1 MKFTKTK
8 ITVLALF
15 LTLLLILLGATAF
28 VLTRESKPE
37 LMSQSASGNH
47 IAETF
52 FEDQLDKRIAPLL
65 GSIEDRVDLLS
76 ENVKMK
82 AAAEPLAPL
91 TAQYNAYVSLQRI
104 ESNNYQDALS
114 VRATVSA
121 KKLMKDFGDR
131 LCPISPMTSASGSTM
146 EEMLTRSIVLHYFI
160 QNDARNP
167 YEYSTKSFP
176 FRTLQELANDLSFED
191 AIPIYM
197 LGEGTHTISVVPG
210 CSTKDGAH
218 ELFNEAMITTRF
230 DKQQEPLEL
239 YEVQNNKDP
248 LLRIVSPKIS
258 YEQPGMAELAI
269 PYTVADHDAVR
280 SVTLNVPY
288 IQTSSSF
295 TIEAESILPGESTGA
310 LYRAQ
315 FDMYKGDK
323 LLASS
328 LSQSA
333 GAASFGTKTRW
344 YGNFSSLE
352 KGDYTLIARLLK
364 TTNGKTEIVKRSKV
378 SHIGIGDIMV
388 TLGDSTVTAPQGAMH
403 TGSMGSDREAGRG
416 KAQPGKGCEFK
427 LTDGQNCTGT
437 SLLYYSF
444 TRELSEILSEKK
456 QYPVLVLHEG
466 APAGSTLD
474 YISSYYANSTT
485 PLKKRI
491 QLLSPTQVLVQ
502 LSSGVLPQDQQ
513 EHFEQ
518 SMTTLK
524 ESLKQLLDE
533 RQIPIYLALPQ
544 FEDGVQE
551 NQQFALAMKKF
562 AQEDGSFMPGPNLYK
577 LFFEELFSPKQNN
590 LYKQNAFEK
599 TYTNELGQKKLAQKW
614 AEFLE

>member
-1 MKFTKTK
+1 MKFTNTK
-8 ITVLALF
+8 HTVLAVSLLF
-15 LTLLLILLGATAF
+15 LLLVLGVTAF
-28 VLTRESKPE
+28 VLTKESKPE
-37 LMSQSASGNH
+37 LLSTTSSGSPL
-47 IAETF
+47 AETF
-52 FEDQLDKRIAPLL
+52 LEDQLDKRIAPLL
-65 GSIEDRVDLLS
+65 GSIEDRAGLLS

-91 TAQYNAYVSLQRI
+91 TAQYNTYVSLQRI

-121 KKLMKDFGDR
+121 KKLMKDFGER
-131 LCPISPMTSASGSTM
+131 QCPLSPMSSASGSTM
-146 EEMLTRSIVLHYFI
+146 EDMLTRSIVLHYFI

-176 FRTLQELANDLSFED
+176 FRNVQELANDLSFED
-191 AIPIYM
+191 ALPIYM

-218 ELFNEAMITTRF
+218 ELFNEAMLTTRF
-230 DKQQEPLEL
+230 DKKQEPLDL
-239 YEVQNNKDP
+239 YEVQSNKDS
-248 LLRIVSPKIS
+248 LLRIVSPKIA
-258 YEQPGMAELAI
+258 YEQPGLAELAI
-269 PYTVADHDAVR
+269 PYTVADHDKMRTV
-280 SVTLNVPY
+280 SLNLPY
-288 IQTSSSF
+288 IQTSPSF
-295 TIEAESILPGESTGA
+295 TVEAESTLPGENTGA

-315 FDMYKGDK
+315 FDMYKEEK
-323 LLASS
+323 LIASS
-328 LSQSA
+328 LSQSV
-333 GAASFGTKTRW
+333 GVSTTGTKTHW
-344 YGNFSSLE
+344 YGNFSSLA

-364 TTNGKTEIVKRSKV
+364 TTNGKTEIIKRSKV
-378 SHIGIGDIMV
+378 EHIGIGDIIIA
-388 TLGDSTVTAPQGAMH
+388 LGDSTVTAPQGAMH

-427 LTDGQNCTGT
+427 FTDGQNCTGT

-474 YISSYYANSTT
+474 YISSYYANSAT

-491 QLLSPTQVLVQ
+491 QLLEPTHVLVQ
-502 LSSGVLPQDQQ
+502 LSSSTLSQDQQ
-513 EHFEQ
+513 D
-518 SMTTLK
+518 SIALGMTTLK
-524 ESLKQLLDE
+524 ESIKKLVDE
-533 RQIPIYLALPQ
+533 RQIPIYLAIPQ
-544 FEDGVQE
+544 FEDGVQN
-551 NQQFALAMKKF
+551 NQDFALGMKKF

-577 LFFEELFSPKQNN
+577 LFFEELFSPKHNN

-599 TYTNELGQKKLAQKW
+599 TYTNDLGQKKLAEKW